1 MHQRKTIVGMAVL
14 FAAILVSALAVD
26 FAPPDSSQQP
36 AEQLYQAA
44 LLKKEAEGDL
54 NGAIKL
60 FQDLIVK
67 FPDKRDV
74 AARAQLQIGACY
86 EKLGTK
92 EAEKAYQKV
101 IANYPEQA
109 EAVNAARQKLAFL
122 SKVLKAGESGGR
134 EYQISRIPTDPE
146 KASIA
151 IISPDGKKLAIAGMD
166 GEIWARD
173 IAAAKDTRLTQTSAF
188 EYWCFW
194 SPDSEKIAY
203 LDALNGLH
211 VVSVDGGEPIS
222 LIKSDSD
229 FIQSGKFAWPV
240 GWTPDCKM
248 IICQVPGRGL
258 CAIPFD
264 GGAWRDIFRF
274 SSPDQEKEFAFF
286 ALSPDNTRIAYVS
299 QKSGNGDIFIMPITG
314 GESIRVTDHP
324 ASDNRPTWSF
334 DGRRLAFFSGRSGEN
349 EIWVVKISP
358 EGKPEG
364 EPVQVTQGGAGRNC
378 LFSWTKDG
386 KIGISKTPIIMNI
399 FVTDLGSGKETQLT
413 RMLTNDQ
420 RPRWSPDGTQVAYI
434 SENAGKRDLWLVSP
448 EGGEPRLVT
457 GSFTGRAGVESI
469 RAPSWLPDGKS
480 LAFIVFMGVERQ
492 RGIWVIPAQGGEA
505 RKVNFIYEGSILSM
519 DWSPDGKK
527 IAFDYSG
534 TKDDRTIKGS
544 RIFESDIY
552 AVPAEGGEPVR
563 ITKMEKPGLSFQV
576 PRWSPDGKKIAF
588 VGGDWFESN
597 LEKSL
602 WQIWVADLENGKTE
616 QITKKDA
623 RVWQALGW
631 APDGRSLFYSVQEKN
646 KDQLFRVPVE
656 GGEPVK
662 LNIEGTYP
670 DCSPDGKKIAYSKML
685 KTVHEFWLIENF
697 LPPEKR

>member
-1 MHQRKTIVGMAVL
+1 MYQRKTIVWMAAL
-14 FAAILVSALAVD
+14 LAAFLVSA
-26 FAPPDSSQQP
+26 FAAASIQSGSSQQS
-36 AEQLYQAA
+36 AEELYQAA
-44 LLKKEAEGDL
+44 LLKTEAEGDL

-60 FQDLIVK
+60 FQSIIVK

-74 AARAQLQIGACY
+74 AALAQLQIGICL

-101 IANYPEQA
+101 IANYPEQT

-122 SKVLKAGESGGR
+122 SKVLAVGESGDKD
-134 EYQISRIPTDPE
+134 YKISRISTDPE
-146 KASIA
+146 KTNIA
-151 IISPDGKKLAIAGMD
+151 IISPDGRKLAFAGMD
-166 GEIWARD
+166 GEIWVRD
-173 IAAAKDTRLTQTSAF
+173 LATAKDTRLTQTPAF

-194 SPDSEKIAY
+194 SPDGEKIAY

-211 VVSVDGGEPIS
+211 IVSVNGGEPLT
-222 LIKSDSD
+222 LIKPDSD
-229 FIQSGKFAWPV
+229 FIKSGKFAWPV
-240 GWTPDCKM
+240 GWTPDRKM
-248 IICQVPGRGL
+248 IVCYVSQRGL

-264 GGAWRDIFRF
+264 GGAWRDLFRF

-299 QKSGNGDIFIMPITG
+299 QKSGNRDIFIMPTTG
-314 GESIRVTDHP
+314 GEPIRVTDHP
-324 ASDNRPTWSF
+324 ASDNWPTWSF

-364 EPVQVTQGGAGRNC
+364 EPVQVSQGGAGRNS

-386 KIGISKTPIIMNI
+386 KIGISKTPAVMNI
-399 FVTDLGSGKETQLT
+399 FITDLDSGKETQLT
-413 RMLTNDQ
+413 KMLINDQ

-434 SENAGKRDLWLVSP
+434 SENAGKRDVWLVSP

-457 GSFTGRAGVESI
+457 GSFTGREGVESI
-469 RAPSWLPDGKS
+469 RAPSWLPDGKR

-505 RKVNFIYEGSILSM
+505 RKLNFLYEGSILSM

-534 TKDDRTIKGS
+534 IKDDRTIKGS

-552 AVPAEGGEPVR
+552 VVPAEGGEPVR
-563 ITKMEKPGLSFQV
+563 ITKIEKPGLSFQV

-588 VGGDWFESN
+588 LGGDWFESTP
-597 LEKSL
+597 ESL
-602 WQIWVADLENGKTE
+602 WQIWVTDLENGKTE
-616 QITKKDA
+616 QITKNNV
-623 RVWQALGW
+623 RVWQAFGW
-631 APDGRSLFYSVQEKN
+631 APDGKSIFYSVQEKN
-646 KDQLFRVPVE
+646 KDQLFRVPAE
-656 GGEPVK
+656 GGEPIK
-662 LNIEGTYP
+662 LNIEGTFP
-670 DCSPDGKKIAYSKML
+670 ECSPDGKRIVYAKSL

-697 LPPEKR
+697 LPPEKK